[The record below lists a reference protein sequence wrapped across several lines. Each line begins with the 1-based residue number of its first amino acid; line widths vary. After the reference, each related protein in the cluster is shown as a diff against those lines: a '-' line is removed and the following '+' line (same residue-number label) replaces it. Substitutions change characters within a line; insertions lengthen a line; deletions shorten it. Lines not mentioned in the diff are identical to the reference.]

1 MVLSLL
7 FGKKYAQTT
16 IGNISLDA
24 TLSEYHTFTARATK
38 FPLENGSFV
47 SDHVEVDP
55 IRLNIKGIVSDT
67 PLSLLSDFNR
77 SIDNFN
83 RLTRLFESKAIIS
96 VITGIRVYQNMV
108 MTSLNIPRDVETGQS
123 LTFEIDLQ
131 EMRFVNQNIAYFQNQ
146 PFVNNPNVIPR
157 QDIATARRYPD
168 LSADA
173 DTSLKDQAS
182 SSNDLGIQTLRD
194 FGSTVID
201 KITSS
206 GLYKSIMEVGTVQ

>member
-24 TLSEYHTFTARATK
+24 TLSDDHTFTARATK

>member
-7 FGKKYAQTT
+7 FGRKYAQTT

-24 TLSEYHTFTARATK
+24 TLSEDHSFTAKATQ

-47 SDHVEVDP
+47 SDHVEVAP
-55 IRLNIKGIVSDT
+55 IRLNIRGIISDT
-67 PLSLLSDFNR
+67 PLNMLSDFNR

-83 RLTRLFESKAIIS
+83 RLTRLFETKAILS

-108 MTSLNIPRDVETGQS
+108 MTSLNVPRDVETGQS

-131 EMRFVNQNIAYFQNQ
+131 EMRFVSQNLVYFQNQ
-146 PFVNNPNVIPR
+146 PFINNSNVIPR
-157 QDIATARRYPD
+157 QNIADSKRYPD

-173 DTSLKDQAS
+173 DTSLKDQGS
-182 SSNDLGIQTLRD
+182 SSTDLGIQTLRD
-194 FGSTVID
+194 FGLTIKE
-201 KITSS
+201 KIQSS
-206 GLYKSIMEVGTVQ
+206 GLYQRIIEVGTVQ